1 LGFIVIDFIPSSSID
16 FILNFYSKEDSM
28 IPNFSLLLIGAIIFA
43 LIILI
48 YIWWR
53 FGITHAISFIIV
65 TGLFSAVMDF
75 ISSFVVHN
83 YEYPGQSRLWVFFFI
98 FFGWISVCGSCLFLS
113 EGILAR
119 PGYDIVTQRKLW
131 WQVPILTGIIAV
143 VLDLFI
149 DPIAVS
155 AGYWVWLVKGTV
167 YYEIPLLNFV
177 GWFVLM
183 FLASLGW
190 IIIVRQKKWN
200 HKQKIIV
207 SIIAVIPLIIC
218 SALLS
223 ILLNSVITALGLQ

>member
-1 LGFIVIDFIPSSSID
+1 
-16 FILNFYSKEDSM
+16 M
-28 IPNFSLLLIGAIIFA
+28 IPNFTVLLISTIIFA
-43 LIILI
+43 LMVIT

-53 FGITHAISFIIV
+53 FDGAHAISFIIISGV
-65 TGLFSAVMDF
+65 FSAVMDF

-83 YEYPGQSRLWVFFFI
+83 YEYPGQSRLWVFTFI
-98 FFGWISVCGSCLFLS
+98 FFGWTSICGSCLFLA

-131 WQVPILTGIIAV
+131 WQVPLLTGIIAV

-149 DPIAVS
+149 DPIAVR

-183 FLASLGW
+183 FLASLAW
-190 IIIVRQKKWN
+190 IIIIRQQQWGYW
-200 HKQKIIV
+200 QKIIV
-207 SIIAVIPLIIC
+207 SFVALIPLII
-218 SALLS
+218 SSTVLS
-223 ILLNSVITALGLQ
+223 IILNAVIAAIGLH

>member
-1 LGFIVIDFIPSSSID
+1 MNIPAN
-16 FILNFYSKEDSM
+16 L
-28 IPNFSLLLIGAIIFA
+28 A
-43 LIILI
+43 
-48 YIWWR
+48 
-53 FGITHAISFIIV
+53 FGYFP
-65 TGLFSAVMDF
+65 LF
-75 ISSFVVHN
+75 
-83 YEYPGQSRLWVFFFI
+83 
-98 FFGWISVCGSCLFLS
+98 FFGWISVCASCLFLA

-143 VLDLFI
+143 VLDLFV

-190 IIIVRQKKWN
+190 ILIIRQQQWS

-207 SIIAVIPLIIC
+207 SFIAVIPLIIC
-218 SALLS
+218 SAILS
-223 ILLNSVITALGLQ
+223 IILNSVIAAFGLH

>member
-1 LGFIVIDFIPSSSID
+1 LGFTVIGFIPSPSID
-16 FILNFYSKEDSM
+16 IIRNFYSKENSM
-28 IPNFSLLLIGAIIFA
+28 TPNFTIVLISTIIFA

-53 FGITHAISFIIV
+53 FGIAHAISFIIV
-65 TGLFSAVMDF
+65 TGFFSAVMDF

-83 YEYPGQSRLWVFFFI
+83 YEYPGQSRLWVFIFI
-98 FFGWISVCGSCLFLS
+98 FFGWISVCASCLFLA

-190 IIIVRQKKWN
+190 IIIIRQQWSHKK
-200 HKQKIIV
+200 KIIV
-207 SIIAVIPLIIC
+207 SFIAVIPLIIC
-218 SALLS
+218 SAILS
-223 ILLNSVITALGLQ
+223 IILNSVIAAFGLH